1 MDERKRFL
9 LEKQSVPSAAL
20 TMIVPTTIS
29 SLIMIFY
36 NLADTYFVGMLNDP
50 IENAAV
56 ALSAPMLLGFNAV
69 NNLFGVGGS
78 SMMSRAMGRGDQAAF
93 EKSSVFSFY
102 GATFGGVLLSLAYIF
117 FRPQVLLLLGATQ
130 QTEVATE
137 KYLFWT
143 VGIGAVPAILNV
155 VIAYMVRAQGAP
167 VHASVGVMSGCLLN
181 IALDPFFILP
191 SGLGL
196 GAEGAGLATCI
207 SNGISC
213 VYFLVLIRMR
223 SEKVYVCV
231 NVKKLRFE
239 KEILGEI
246 FEVGIPAAM
255 QNLLN
260 VTGMT
265 VLNQFTAIYGADAV
279 AAMGIAQ
286 KVHNFPVS
294 IFNGISQGI
303 MPLVGY
309 NYARGNYK
317 RMKSAVLFT
326 GCLVLVITVL
336 SAGVFLAI
344 PDKII
349 GGFINHRDVILIGKK
364 LLRGFSF
371 AIPFLCIDY
380 LIVAI
385 FQAVGVGR
393 YALVFAVLRKI
404 VLEIPALYILNRV
417 YPLYGLAY
425 AQATAEVIL
434 ATIGGVA
441 LIRFSFRK
449 EDTDAPKL

>member
-1 MDERKRFL
+1 MDERKKYL
-9 LEKQSVPSAAL
+9 LEESTIPAAVL

-50 IENAAV
+50 VQNAAV
-56 ALSAPMLLGFNAV
+56 ALSAPMLLGFNAI

-78 SMMSRAMGRGDQAAF
+78 SMMSRSMGKGDRAAF
-93 EKSSVFSFY
+93 EKSSVVSFY
-102 GATFGGVLLSLAYIF
+102 GAVFGGVLFSLAYLF
-117 FRPQVLLLLGATQ
+117 LRPQVLFLLGATQ
-130 QTEVATE
+130 QTAAATE
-137 KYLFWT
+137 RYLFWT

-167 VHASVGVMSGCLLN
+167 VQASVGVMSGCLLN
-181 IALDPFFILP
+181 IVLDPIFILP
-191 SGLGL
+191 SGLGM
-196 GAEGAGLATCI
+196 GASGAGLATCI
-207 SNGISC
+207 SNGIAC
-213 VYFLVLIRMR
+213 VYFLLLIRMR

-231 NVKKLRFE
+231 DVRKLRFE
-239 KEILGEI
+239 KAVLGEI
-246 FEVGIPAAM
+246 FAVGIPASM

-265 VLNQFTAIYGADAV
+265 VLNQFTAAYGANAV

-294 IFNGISQGI
+294 IFNGISQGV
-303 MPLVGY
+303 MPLIGY
-309 NYARGNYK
+309 NYAKGDHK
-317 RMKSAVLFT
+317 RMKAVILFA
-326 GCLVLVITVL
+326 GCLVLAVTVMA
-336 SAGVFLAI
+336 AGVFLLI
-344 PDKII
+344 PDKIM
-349 GGFINHRDVILIGKK
+349 GGFISHSDVISIGEK
-364 LLRGFSF
+364 LLRRFSV

-385 FQAVGVGR
+385 FQAVGEGR

-404 VLEIPALYILNRV
+404 VLEIPALYVWNHF

-434 ATIGGVA
+434 ATIGSA
-441 LIRFSFRK
+441 AMIRFFARK
-449 EDTDAPKL
+449 QKTSSSV

>member
-1 MDERKRFL
+1 MDERKKFL
-9 LEKQSVPSAAL
+9 LEECSVPKAAL

-56 ALSAPMLLGFNAV
+56 ALSAPMLLGFNAL

-78 SMMSRAMGRGDQAAF
+78 SMMSRAMGKEDRFAF
-93 EKSSVFSFY
+93 ESGSVFSFY
-102 GATFGGVLLSLAYIF
+102 GAVFGGILLSLAYLF

-130 QTEVATE
+130 QTAGATE
-137 KYLFWT
+137 RYLFWT

-181 IALDPFFILP
+181 IVLDPFFILP

-196 GAEGAGLATCI
+196 GAAGAGLATCI
-207 SNGISC
+207 SNGIAC
-213 VYFLVLIRMR
+213 MYFLFLIRMKNK
-223 SEKVYVCV
+223 KVYVCV
-231 NVKKLRFE
+231 DLRKLRLK
-239 KEILGEI
+239 KEVVGEI
-246 FEVGIPAAM
+246 FAVGIPAAM

-265 VLNQFTAIYGADAV
+265 VLNQFTAIYGANAV

-309 NYARGNYK
+309 NYAKGRYK
-317 RMKSAVLFT
+317 RMKSVILFA
-326 GCLVLVITVL
+326 GCLVLVITLL
-336 SAGVFLAI
+336 SAGVFFVV

-349 GGFINHRDVILIGKK
+349 GAFISHADVISSGEK

-404 VLEIPALYILNRV
+404 VLEIPALYVWNHF

-434 ATIGGVA
+434 ATIGSA
-441 LIRFSFRK
+441 AMIRFFARK
-449 EDTDAPKL
+449 QKTSSSV

>member
-1 MDERKRFL
+1 MDERKKYL
-9 LEKQSVPSAAL
+9 LEESCVPKAAL

-50 IENAAV
+50 VQNAAV
-56 ALSAPMLLGFNAV
+56 ALSAPILLGFNAI

-78 SMMSRAMGRGDQAAF
+78 SVMSRAMGKGDRTTF

-102 GATFGGVLLSLAYIF
+102 GAAFGGLFLSLACLF
-117 FRPQVLLLLGATQ
+117 LRPQVLFLLGATQ
-130 QTEVATE
+130 QTAVATE
-137 KYLFWT
+137 RYLFWT

-181 IALDPFFILP
+181 IVLDPLFILP
-191 SGLGL
+191 SGLGM
-196 GAEGAGLATCI
+196 GAAGAGLATCI

-213 VYFLVLIRMR
+213 VYFLLLIRMR
-223 SEKVYVCV
+223 SEKVYVCMDV
-231 NVKKLRFE
+231 RKLRFE
-239 KEILGEI
+239 KEVLKEILS
-246 FEVGIPAAM
+246 VGIPAAM

-265 VLNQFTAIYGADAV
+265 VLNQFAAVYGASAV

-294 IFNGISQGI
+294 IFNGISQGV
-303 MPLVGY
+303 MPLIGY
-309 NYARGNYK
+309 NYAKGNNK
-317 RMKSAVLFT
+317 RMKSVILFT
-326 GCLVLVITVL
+326 GCLVLAITVA
-336 SAGVFLAI
+336 SAGVFLVV
-344 PDKII
+344 PDKIMR
-349 GGFINHRDVILIGKK
+349 GFISHHDVISIGEK

-385 FQAVGVGR
+385 FQAIGVGR

-404 VLEIPALYILNRV
+404 VLEIPALYLWNYF

-425 AQATAEVIL
+425 AQVTAEVIL
-434 ATIGGVA
+434 AAIGLWTIS
-441 LIRFSFRK
+441 RFSFDHKVCR
-449 EDTDAPKL
+449 